1 MGTRAPSVDGPNGG
15 GAVRVR
21 VKGSDDDDDGI
32 GMAMLC
38 TAAPESDGRAPVSDT
53 VELGAPGRDAKG
65 KSMHR
70 ESMHAFGCASGQLRS
85 EGRLKGGLLGG
96 CKTGDLRRYLIP

>member
-21 VKGSDDDDDGI
+21 VKGCDDDDDGI

-65 KSMHR
+65 KACIGKACTPLDVPAVSCGVK
-70 ESMHAFGCASGQLRS
+70 AG
-85 EGRLKGGLLGG
+85 
-96 CKTGDLRRYLIP
+96 